1 MDPFFSAIS
10 LYRRHNFEKCV
21 EVCTHILDEKPYDEV
36 RFVTNS
42 KLKTNFFLACT
53 KFL

>member
-21 EVCTHILDEKPYDEV
+21 EVCTRILDEKPYDEV
-36 RFVTNS
+36 RF
-42 KLKTNFFLACT
+42 LAKHQT
-53 KFL
+53 KDELVLAS